1 MKIDVSVIVP
11 IYNCEKYIERTISNL
26 KRQNLHNIEFIL
38 INDGSVDKT
47 DEIIKKNIEND
58 SRFRYFYQQNAGV
71 SSARNLGLKN
81 CNGNYICFIDSDDIF
96 ENNMFQELFSLVN
109 ENYDIAITSIKKQNI
124 SGNIIT
130 LPETSKK
137 MDFDNEKG
145 LIEWFKKSFEPMTL
159 AGKIFSKE
167 IVRGL
172 SFEDG
177 RSSNEDKYF
186 IFLTLLKAKKIIYY
200 DKQFYVYEM
209 HENSLSTK
217 KIDNRIFDNIY
228 FANLIDEN
236 IRSNYKSNNNLI
248 NLSLANKIES
258 NLFVVRNLYR
268 FNCSK
273 EYKVELRNI
282 RLNLKKMK
290 VLSSKC
296 NAMKKIEYIVIEYFI
311 YIYKYF
317 IVIWDVISGYER

>member
-11 IYNCEKYIERTISNL
+11 IYNCEKYIERTINNL

-58 SRFRYFYQQNAGV
+58 SRFRYLYQKNTGV

-81 CNGNYICFIDSDDIF
+81 CSGNYICFIDSDDVI
-96 ENNMFQELFSLVN
+96 EDNMFQELFSLVN
-109 ENYDIAITSIKKQNI
+109 ENFDIAITSIKKRNI

-130 LPETSKK
+130 SSETLERTT
-137 MDFDNEKG
+137 FDNEKG

-167 IVRGL
+167 IVKGL
-172 SFEDG
+172 EFEDG

-200 DKQFYVYEM
+200 DKQLYTYEM
-209 HENSLSTK
+209 HANSLSTK
-217 KIDNRIFDNIY
+217 KIDDRIFDNIY

-236 IRSNYKSNNNLI
+236 IHSNYKLNSELI
-248 NLSLANKIES
+248 NLSLMNKIES
-258 NLFVVRNLYR
+258 NLFVLRNFYR
-268 FNCSK
+268 FNCNK
-273 EYKVELRNI
+273 EYKAELENI
-282 RLNLKKMK
+282 RMNLKRMK
-290 VLSSKC
+290 VLKSKC
-296 NAMKKIEYIVIEYFI
+296 NVMKKIEYIIIEYFT
-311 YIYKYF
+311 YMYKYF
-317 IVIWDVISGYER
+317 IVVWDVISGYER